1 MNRRSPIRGVVIG
14 DAHEVR
20 LRDQPNRL
28 SLLEAG
34 SAQALAAQA
43 EAEANAIVAEAEM
56 AREAAVADGWREG
69 YEAGVAQSRGEMRD
83 AVSATM
89 AILAAMEAELSAL
102 PERLAQ
108 EVAAIG
114 LETAAR
120 ILRAELDQRPER
132 VVDVARGAIRRATD
146 RDRLLAH
153 VNPADLAVMR
163 EATDG
168 LIDQMGGIH
177 RFDVIEDPRIAAG
190 GVVLET
196 PSGDVDAR
204 IESQLARILEGL
216 SAPPDGDLVDHR
228 DA

>member
-1 MNRRSPIRGVVIG
+1 VNRRSPIRGVVIG

-20 LRDQPNRL
+20 LREQPNRL

-43 EAEANAIVAEAEM
+43 EAEAEAIIAEAEM
-56 AREAAVADGWREG
+56 AREAAVAEGWREG
-69 YEAGVAQSRGEMRD
+69 YEAGMAEARAEMRD
-83 AVSATM
+83 AVAAATG
-89 AILAAMEAELSAL
+89 ILAAMEAEIAAL

-120 ILRAELDQRPER
+120 IMRAELNVRPER

-153 VNPADLAVMR
+153 VNPADLARMR

-190 GVVLET
+190 GLVLET

-204 IESQLARILEGL
+204 LEQQLARILEGM
-216 SAPPDGDLVDHR
+216 SAPPDDELVEHG
-228 DA
+228 A